1 MRSSTTG
8 VNVVGAASSST
19 NATTLSAAGVTVVD
33 AFLRDRF
40 DLDISTLGSSRATPD
55 TVYIPMTAGVVAV
68 SSTGYSKRRISSIH
82 DLYQRQWTSMN
93 VLMLRLASRGESS
106 SEMYD

>member
-19 NATTLSAAGVTVVD
+19 NATTFSAAGVTVVD
-33 AFLRDRF
+33 ASSRDRF
-40 DLDISTLGSSRATPD
+40 DLDISTLGSSRATPGA
-55 TVYIPMTAGVVAV
+55 VYESMTAGVVAV

-82 DLYQRQWTSMN
+82 DSVM
-93 VLMLRLASRGESS
+93 ESS
-106 SEMYD
+106 SLDAPQRLTQRNIQR

>member
-19 NATTLSAAGVTVVD
+19 NTTTFSAAGVTVVD
-33 AFLRDRF
+33 ASSCDRF
-40 DLDISTLGSSRATPD
+40 DLDISTLGSSRATPGA
-55 TVYIPMTAGVVAV
+55 VYDSMTAGVVAV

-82 DLYQRQWTSMN
+82 DSVT
-93 VLMLRLASRGESS
+93 ESS
-106 SEMYD
+106 LDALDLRHSQPNTQRRTAY